1 MRQIESTHMKRIASS
16 LILIVTPLLL
26 SAQQTDYTIE
36 GTLEKIKT
44 PLKAYLVFRTSSGF
58 IVDSTM
64 VAKGKFVFKGTMNNP
79 SAATLVL
86 SHAKTPSW
94 ESADKTDKLSLYIDK
109 TAIQLKGTDSVSSAQ
124 IIGAHISS
132 DYQRLLSKL
141 LPVQKKTNDLMNKA
155 GQNGTASLAEQIAL
169 EKEYKAIQ
177 AEEKTIFID
186 FIKSHSNHI
195 IALDVLK
202 AMGGN
207 EPIVSEIEPLFNL
220 LSEEVRSSPVGK
232 AYSNLLSYLK
242 ITEVG
247 ALAPDFTQENVN
259 GEPVSLSS
267 MRGKYVLIDFWASWC
282 GPCRQENPN
291 VVKAFNRFKDK
302 NFTILGVSL
311 DQNKNN
317 WLKAIE
323 KDGLHWTHVSD
334 LGGWNNSAG
343 KLYQIRSIPQNFLLD
358 PNGKIIARNLHG
370 EQLVEFLNQT
380 LR

>member
-1 MRQIESTHMKRIASS
+1 MKRIASS
-16 LILIVTPLLL
+16 LILTVIPLLL

-36 GTLEKIKT
+36 GALEKIKT
-44 PLKAYLVFRTSSGF
+44 PLKAYLVFRTSNGF
-58 IVDSTM
+58 TVDSTI
-64 VAKGKFVFKGTMNNP
+64 VAKGKFIFKGTLNNP

-86 SHAKTPSW
+86 SHHAKTPSW
-94 ESADKTDKLSLYIDK
+94 ESADKTDKLSLYLDK
-109 TAIQLKGTDSVSSAQ
+109 TAIQLKGTDSVANAQ
-124 IIGAHISS
+124 IIGTHISN
-132 DYQRLLSKL
+132 DYQRFLNQL
-141 LPVQKKTNDLMNKA
+141 LPIQKKTNDLMNKA

-177 AEEKTIFID
+177 AEERAIFIE

-207 EPIVSEIEPLFNL
+207 EPIISEIEPLFYS
-220 LSEEVRSSPVGK
+220 LSDQVRNSSAGK
-232 AYSNLLSYLK
+232 AYSDLLSYLK

-247 ALAPDFTQENVN
+247 ALAPDFTQEDVK
-259 GEPVSLSS
+259 GKPVSLSS

-291 VVKAFNRFKDK
+291 VVKAFNQFKDK

-323 KDGLHWTHVSD
+323 KDQLQWTHVSD
-334 LGGWNNSAG
+334 LGGWNNSVG

-358 PNGKIIARNLHG
+358 PDGKIIARNLHG
-370 EQLVEFLNQT
+370 EQLVEFLSQT